1 MEEKHMAEQKPPP
14 AGEPGQTP
22 PLQPGEGR
30 GGFMG
35 LGEPYVDFIPTFP
48 MVKDPATGE
57 WRNAQPGELDGVAN
71 DYGDGPD
78 LDGNGIPDEVGINP
92 DNQQPGY
99 PGTATQQTDADIPP
113 SPGPTLDPSLL
124 DPNAPYEPET
134 LQQTLDNRLDPNAPY
149 EPVNLPETG
158 EVDQSFKVTGPPNQ
172 IPPGLED
179 EVAALEK
186 TLGPDEVIS
195 IDLTVDQTQDNR
207 LDPNA
212 PYEPAVNSEILDNR
226 LDPNAPYKPVNL
238 PETGEVDQ
246 SFKVGTGTNPIP
258 PGYEDEVA
266 AIEAAG
272 GVPTFTEPVKQPE
285 DQPGGRLDPNAPAD
299 PGLPKFARDDLGQPP
314 PGDSSEPPPPA
325 PDPETVQ
332 ALDPNLLDPIA
343 PGPTLDTG
351 LVERIEQSPGLVEAV
366 NQDPA
371 VAEALEQDPTQL
383 DQIEQNLGLAEQRP
397 VEPSAVTDLGGVT
410 DPSLVPDVPDPGP
423 PDQDFDDIPN

>member
-22 PLQPGEGR
+22 PLQPGEGG

-35 LGEPYVDFIPTFP
+35 LGEPYVDFIPTSP

-57 WRNAQPGELDGVAN
+57 WRNAQPGELPKPEQQPPNEDQNFKPTG
-71 DYGDGPD
+71 G
-78 LDGNGIPDEVGINP
+78 P
-92 DNQQPGY
+92 DNQ
-99 PGTATQQTDADIPP
+99 
-113 SPGPTLDPSLL
+113 
-124 DPNAPYEPET
+124 
-134 LQQTLDNRLDPNAPY
+134 
-149 EPVNLPETG
+149 
-158 EVDQSFKVTGPPNQ
+158 
-172 IPPGLED
+172 
-179 EVAALEK
+179 
-186 TLGPDEVIS
+186 
-195 IDLTVDQTQDNR
+195 
-207 LDPNA
+207 
-212 PYEPAVNSEILDNR
+212 
-226 LDPNAPYKPVNL
+226 
-238 PETGEVDQ
+238 
-246 SFKVGTGTNPIP
+246 IP

-332 ALDPNLLDPIA
+332 ALDPNLLDPNLLDPIA
-343 PGPTLDTG
+343 PGPTLDYG